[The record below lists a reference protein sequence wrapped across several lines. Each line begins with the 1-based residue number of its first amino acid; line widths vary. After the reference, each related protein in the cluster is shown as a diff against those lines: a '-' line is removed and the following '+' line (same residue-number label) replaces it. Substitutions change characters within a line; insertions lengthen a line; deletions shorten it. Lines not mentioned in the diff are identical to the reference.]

1 MFTEKYRME
10 ETSATTSS
18 RPFLLWGPT
27 SKLDQKLEGLVLSRC
42 DYIWG
47 WRYPQPLCATCFRMT
62 THTKLY
68 TVPQECLIERRIT
81 FLDHLAFADAAQ
93 DPDGLLHPNLLSTD
107 CQVNVYRAAFQP
119 VCPQLIPVHGV
130 IPPLHM
136 LLLNFMRF
144 LSACFISLL
153 WSCLMETLLSS
164 SPSRLVSLVYL
175 LQVHSVSSHLTS
187 IKILNTISP
196 PLLSPKQCRSWL
208 ATSSRQGS
216 SLFQW
221 GQFSQIFSPTL

>member
-1 MFTEKYRME
+1 MIISGDEDIPSLSVQPASEWPHTQNCTQFHR
-10 ETSATTSS
+10 SA
-18 RPFLLWGPT
+18 
-27 SKLDQKLEGLVLSRC
+27 C
-42 DYIWG
+42 
-47 WRYPQPLCATCFRMT
+47 
-62 THTKLY
+62 
-68 TVPQECLIERRIT
+68 ERRIT

-130 IPPLHM
+130 ITPLHM
-136 LLLNFMRF
+136 LFLNFMRF